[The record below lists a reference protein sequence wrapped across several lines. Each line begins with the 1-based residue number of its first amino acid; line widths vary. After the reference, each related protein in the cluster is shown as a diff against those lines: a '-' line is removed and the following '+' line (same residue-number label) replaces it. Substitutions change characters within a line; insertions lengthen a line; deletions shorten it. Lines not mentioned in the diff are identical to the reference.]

1 MIKGSLYTSA
11 LLLYASVSI
20 VDFNTCY
27 NALQQ
32 YNETVYST
40 MLCTSATTTDSCQ
53 GDSGGP
59 VNCPS
64 NGTSFLAGIVSWG
77 LGCAYGI
84 PAENTY
90 VSAFTNIINIAI
102 SDGIL

>member
-1 MIKGSLYTSA
+1 
-11 LLLYASVSI
+11 
-20 VDFNTCY
+20 
-27 NALQQ
+27 
-32 YNETVYST
+32 

-64 NGTSFLAGIVSWG
+64 NGTPFLAGIVSWG
-77 LGCAYGI
+77 LGCAFGI

-90 VSAFTNIINIAI
+90 VSAFTNIINSAI
-102 SDGIL
+102 SDGILWLSVSYVYITINYLFLLYRPQLCKPIIELRPVIE